1 MPTEVQI
8 YQDGTVV
15 AADIA
20 DKTITAAQLADKTI
34 TAAKIA
40 DTTIT
45 AAKLS
50 TGGPNWDTAG
60 NLTASSFKTSTAST
74 GFLKADGNVD
84 TNTYITQA
92 VPVGAVFHFAA
103 STAPTGYL
111 KANGAEA
118 LITAYTT
125 LYNVLTTSGTTFP
138 FGANTNGSGAAGS
151 THFRL
156 PDLRGEFVRGWADG
170 RAVDTGRTFG
180 STQSWAIENITG
192 SLTGVYGA
200 TSQAYN
206 WGFHPGTNGAFSVIR
221 TIVGQYNKYNGVY
234 SADSGSTATFDASR
248 VVNTS
253 TETRPRNI
261 ALLACIKY

>member
-8 YQDGTVV
+8 YKNESVV
-15 AADIA
+15 AED
-20 DKTITAAQLADKTI
+20 
-34 TAAKIA
+34 IA

-156 PDLRGEFVRGWADG
+156 PDLRGEFVRGWTDD

-180 STQSWAIENITG
+180 SSQLDALQNIV
-192 SLTGVYGA
+192 GVLG
-200 TSQAYN
+200 N
-206 WGFHPGTNGAFSVIR
+206 MWGFGAAGTSGALSSGVSGSSNQPGTG
-221 TIVGQYNKYNGVY
+221 GG
-234 SADSGSTATFDASR
+234 GSRDVSFDASASSGAR
-248 VVNTS
+248 TA

>member
-8 YQDGTVV
+8 YKDGTVV
-15 AADIA
+15 ADDLA

-34 TAAKIA
+34 TAAQIA

-74 GFLKADGNVD
+74 GFLKADGTVD

-92 VPVGAVFHFAA
+92 VPVGSVFHFAA

-111 KANGAEA
+111 KANGNTVPNGPGTVQG
-118 LITAYTT
+118 ITADFSA
-125 LYNVLTTSGTTFP
+125 LYAIL
-138 FGANTNGSGAAGS
+138 GSTYGAAGK
-151 THFRL
+151 L
-156 PDLRGEFVRGWADG
+156 PDLRGEFIRGWAD
-170 RAVDTGRTFG
+170 DRTDLGTQVGFG
-180 STQSWAIENITG
+180 KTQDWAIQNITG
-192 SLTGVYGA
+192 SFQSSGGFSAGSLTGGTGVFSISDPLYGKVLA
-200 TSQAYN
+200 GSDQPYTFNRTLNMNASSQ
-206 WGFHPGTNGAFSVIR
+206 V
-221 TIVGQYNKYNGVY
+221 K
-234 SADSGSTATFDASR
+234 
-248 VVNTS
+248 TS
-253 TETRPRNI
+253 TETRPRNV